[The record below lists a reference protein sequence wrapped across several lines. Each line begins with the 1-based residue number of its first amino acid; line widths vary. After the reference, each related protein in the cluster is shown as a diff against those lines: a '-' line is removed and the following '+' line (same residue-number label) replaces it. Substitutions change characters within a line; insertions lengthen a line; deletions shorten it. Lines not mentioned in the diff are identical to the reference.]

1 MELNLDIIKELINS
15 LDASS
20 LDTLHLETEDF
31 KLSLERKADKVC
43 DNAPASSTFT
53 ANSQVVVQPA
63 AEKKEEEEKQCGT
76 IVKSPIVGTF
86 YDSPAPDK
94 PPFVRVGQKVKC
106 GDTLFIVESMK
117 LMNEI
122 TSECEGTV
130 AEIFVKNGQT
140 VEYGQPIMRIE

>member
-1 MELNLDIIKELINS
+1 MELNLDVIKELISS

-20 LDTLHLETEDF
+20 FDTLHLETKDF
-31 KLSLERKADKVC
+31 KLALERTAERVC
-43 DNAPASSTFT
+43 DNAPAPSTVT

-63 AEKKEEEEKQCGT
+63 AEKKEEEKECGT
-76 IVKSPIVGTF
+76 VVRSPIVGTF
-86 YDSPAPDK
+86 YASAAPDK
-94 PPFVRVGQKVKC
+94 PPFVKVGQKVKC

-130 AEIFVKNGQT
+130 AEIFVKNGQA